1 MRLVLICLGL
11 VVSLLCTPPAM
22 AQSYRDRVIQS
33 LTDQGFSNFRVRRT
47 WLGYDQIIALGPDG
61 RREVVLNPST
71 GAILRDYLYTSDVP
85 RSRSV
90 PLAHGSTPPAKAADA
105 GGTAPPD
112 ASPDADPPDEGA
124 PGQQDKDGPPG
135 QADKDGPPG
144 QEDKDD
150 PPGQGDKGDPPGRSD
165 DKPGADPP
173 GRDGAPGLN

>member
-1 MRLVLICLGL
+1 MRLFLICIGL
-11 VVSLLCTPPAM
+11 FVSLLCTPPAM

-71 GAILRDYLYTSDVP
+71 GAILRDYLYTSETP
-85 RSRSV
+85 RSGSA
-90 PLAHGSTPPAKAADA
+90 PLARGSTPPAGSTPPEAADA
-105 GGTAPPD
+105 GTAAPPD
-112 ASPDADPPDEGA
+112 AQPDTAPPNEGA

-144 QEDKDD
+144 Q
-150 PPGQGDKGDPPGRSD
+150 GDKGDPRGRSD

>member
-22 AQSYRDRVIQS
+22 AQSYRDRVIQN

-61 RREVVLNPST
+61 RREVVLNPKT
-71 GAILRDYLYTSDVP
+71 GAIQRDYLYTSDAR
-85 RSRSV
+85 RSGSA
-90 PLAHGSTPPAKAADA
+90 PLARGDRPPEAADA

-112 ASPDADPPDEGA
+112 ARPDADPPNAGA

-135 QADKDGPPG
+135 KA
-144 QEDKDD
+144 DKDD
-150 PPGQGDKGDPPGRSD
+150 PPGRGGKGDPPGRSD

-173 GRDGAPGLN
+173 GHDRGHDRGQGRN